1 MSSNPYAAPKAPV
14 ADATTPVRGNFLPE
28 GRGVAAGRGMSWIG
42 EAWNVFKQSPGLW
55 IGMVIVLF
63 VIFLVAAFIPFLG
76 MLATM
81 LFFPVFMGGL
91 MLGCRALEE
100 NQELE
105 FAHLFAG
112 FRQNFGTLVAV
123 GALYLAATVVIMLVV
138 MVITGVGMFA
148 AFSGGAQPDPG
159 NVGAMFA
166 TMGLA
171 MLIYLALT
179 VPVLMAVWLAAPLV
193 VFHDQ
198 GAFEAMKASFMGCL
212 KNILPFLV
220 YGVIMFV
227 LAIVASIPLALG
239 WLVLGPMTIATVYTA
254 YRDIYFSS

>member
-1 MSSNPYAAPKAPV
+1 MSSNPYAAPKAAV
-14 ADATTPVRGNFLPE
+14 ADQTQAVRGNFVPG

-42 EAWNVFKQSPGLW
+42 ESWELFKRSPGLW
-55 IGMVIVLF
+55 IGMVLVLF
-63 VIFLVAAFIPFLG
+63 VIFVVAAFIPFIG

-100 NQELE
+100 GRELE

-112 FRQNFGTLVAV
+112 FRENFGTLV
-123 GALYLAATVVIMLVV
+123 GIGGLYLAGTVVVMLVV
-138 MVITGVGMFA
+138 MVITGAGMFA
-148 AFSGGAQPDPG
+148 LFAGGAQPEAG
-159 NVGAMFA
+159 NVGTMIA

-179 VPVLMAVWLAAPLV
+179 VPLLMAVWLAAPLV
-193 VFHDQ
+193 MFHEH
-198 GAFEAMKASFMGCL
+198 GAIEAMKASFVGCL
-212 KNILPFLV
+212 RNVVPFLV

-227 LAIVASIPLALG
+227 LAIVAAIPIGLG
-239 WLVLGPMTIATVYTA
+239 WLVLGPMTVASVYTA
-254 YRDIYFSS
+254 YRDIYLAT

>member
-1 MSSNPYAAPKAPV
+1 MSSNPYAAPKAAV
-14 ADATTPVRGNFLPE
+14 ADATIPVRGNFVPE
-28 GRGVAAGRGMSWIG
+28 GRGVAAGRGLSWIG
-42 EAWNVFKQSPGLW
+42 EAWDFFKQAPGLW

-63 VIFLVAAFIPFLG
+63 VIFIVAAFIPIIG
-76 MLATM
+76 PLATM
-81 LFFPVFMGGL
+81 IFFPVFMGGL

-105 FAHLFAG
+105 FGHLFAG
-112 FRQNFGTLVAV
+112 FRQNFGTLAAV

-148 AFSGGAQPDPG
+148 AFGGGAQPDAG
-159 NVGAMFA
+159 DAGAMFA

-198 GAFEAMKASFMGCL
+198 GAIEAMKGSFLGCL

-220 YGVIMFV
+220 YGVIMLV
-227 LAIVASIPLALG
+227 LAIVASLPLALG
-239 WLVLGPMTIATVYTA
+239 WLVLGPMTIASVYTA
-254 YRDIYFSS
+254 YRNIFLSS